1 MDRDAANAALGAWV
15 AGKVAGKPFR
25 RAALPAG
32 AVVWTAA
39 EVLHAAGTSGLT
51 TGLGAGLLT
60 AVTWINVQ
68 RRDGAAGTAALA
80 TAAAGA
86 WFTAATEAGP
96 LAGSWHPLT
105 LAAAAGTVIG
115 WRALLRFGPVA
126 DARAW
131 HAAKGDWHHRRHTW
145 GLHNAHLLDWQETR
159 LGSVRELDTT
169 ETGQLA
175 SALAGMGSHLP
186 ERIAQAEGLHPGR
199 VTVTVGGIGGRIR
212 IAIRERDPWARP
224 IPHPLT
230 DRHPEMDLSGPC
242 SVKDPLVIGMDPES
256 GAPLLLT
263 VWDRDGAKN
272 IFIHGIRSAGKTV
285 VQNDVRERITACP
298 DAMLFDLNTGKALED
313 AEWEPA
319 CDLAAV
325 GQAERNRALGVLRI
339 AHSVID
345 WRAVQPRDTAVH
357 QPTEEDPLILI
368 DVDEMRTLASG
379 GDQLAAL
386 IRDELDYIAQN
397 GRSESVALLAASQR
411 AVAAWMG
418 GASVRALIDIVLAG
432 KVNRESERN
441 HLGDFAQH
449 VPDMTAYGAGQPGV
463 WAVVTLDGHA
473 QKGRAFNLE
482 SPLDIRR
489 MAHERAGSQ
498 PSLPAEL
505 VDHLGPLY
513 AELKG
518 WDVPVGAAPAATA
531 AVAEENGSYFPVTQ
545 GSSPVAMAERPGALS
560 ALDAELT
567 AALPADM
574 LAQMQAWPEH
584 REQARADL
592 AEADRLAAALPAV
605 DPAVQKAFSEERWR
619 QIARETEIPPDI
631 RDRLMFLLAAPGMSS
646 RGVAETNGVSR
657 HQSVLWLNRLR
668 FEGIAE
674 PNGLKGRAGRWI
686 LSSHPPQGD
695 AQ

>member
-1 MDRDAANAALGAWV
+1 MDRDTANSAMAGWV
-15 AGKVAGKPFR
+15 AGKVAEKPLR

-32 AVVWTAA
+32 AVAWTAA
-39 EVLHAAGTSGLT
+39 GVLHAVGTSGLT
-51 TGLGAGLLT
+51 TGLGAGLAT
-60 AVTWINVQ
+60 TVT
-68 RRDGAAGTAALA
+68 ALA
-80 TAAAGA
+80 VQHRGGSAGKATLATGAAGA
-86 WFTAATEAGP
+86 WLTVATGAGP

-105 LAAAAGTVIG
+105 LAAVAGTAIG

-131 HAAKGDWHHRRHTW
+131 RAAKGDWHTRRHRW

-159 LGSVRELDTT
+159 LGSVRELDVT

-175 SALAGMGSHLP
+175 SALTGMGSHLP
-186 ERIAQAEGLHPGR
+186 ERVAQAEGLHPGR
-199 VTVTVGGIGGRIR
+199 VTVTTGRIAGRIR

-224 IPHPLT
+224 IPHPLM

-242 SVKDPLVIGMDPES
+242 SVKDPLVIGMDPET

-263 VWDRDGAKN
+263 VWDKEGAKN
-272 IFIHGIRSAGKTV
+272 IFAHGIRSAGKTV
-285 VQNDVRERITACP
+285 VQNCVRERITACG
-298 DAMLFDLNTGKALED
+298 DALTFDLNTGKALED

-325 GQAERNRALGVLRI
+325 GREERKRALGILRV
-339 AHSVID
+339 AHAIID
-345 WRAVQPRDTAVH
+345 WRPTQQRDTSVH
-357 QPTEEDPLILI
+357 QPTPQDPLILI
-368 DVDEMRTLASG
+368 NIDETRTLTAG

-386 IRDELDYIAQN
+386 IKEELDYIAQN

-418 GASVRALIDIVLAG
+418 GASLRALIDVVLAG

-449 VPDMTAYGAGQPGV
+449 IPDMTAYGAGQPGV
-463 WAVVTLDGHA
+463 WAVVTLDSPA

-489 MAHERAGSQ
+489 IAHDRSGSQ

-505 VDHLGPLY
+505 VEHLGPLY

-518 WDVPVGAAPAATA
+518 WDAPVAAAPAATTVA
-531 AVAEENGSYFPVTQ
+531 AEENGSYFPVTR
-545 GSSPVAMAERPGALS
+545 GPSPVAMAERPDGLS

-567 AALPADM
+567 AALPADV
-574 LAQMQAWPEH
+574 LAKMQAWPE
-584 REQARADL
+584 RRAQAHADL
-592 AEADRLAAALPAV
+592 AEADRLAAALPAT
-605 DPAVQKAFSEERWR
+605 DPAAQKEAGEERWR

-631 RDRLMFLLAAPGMSS
+631 REQLIMLLSGDGMSS
-646 RGVAETNGVSR
+646 RKIAEHLGAGISR
-657 HQSVLWLNRLR
+657 YQAALYLKRLQ
-668 FEGIAE
+668 FEGAAA
-674 PNGLKGRAGRWI
+674 PNGKTGRAGRWV
-686 LSSHPPQGD
+686 LTPGNGD